1 MFHCNTL
8 KKEGRAFAFAFRNIG
23 KYIPVLCNQPCQFSY
38 SNLVNLR
45 LLVSYLE
52 TWSHFLASPLPYYY
66 YWSQTSVEMAFFL
79 FRLLHTP
86 LVPVADSKREVVMTN
101 ICCLQGPTVC
111 STAVANSSR
120 SSKFKANLI
129 QAIDFASVD
138 LFTVTYLE
146 LCLARKCETRKTC
159 KQTVKIFPYSL
170 ITWSLN
176 SSSRYD
182 FFWLTRMKHG
192 LEKRPLQQTSG
203 INIISMGSCLSALG
217 TTLCLKVCYLQVLL
231 WFAIFVFNRALPPL
245 RQSHVVVSR

>member
-86 LVPVADSKREVVMTN
+86 LVPVADSKREVMWWQTSVVYRA
-101 ICCLQGPTVC
+101 LQFAAQLLQIPRE
-111 STAVANSSR
+111 VASSR
-120 SSKFKANLI
+120 QILSMRLI
-129 QAIDFASVD
+129 LHLSIS
-138 LFTVTYLE
+138 TVTYLE

-159 KQTVKIFPYSL
+159 KQTEDFPLFTHHMIIKFVITLWLFL
-170 ITWSLN
+170 IDANETWPG
-176 SSSRYD
+176 
-182 FFWLTRMKHG
+182 K
-192 LEKRPLQQTSG
+192 KATSTDIWDQYYQYG
-203 INIISMGSCLSALG
+203 
-217 TTLCLKVCYLQVLL
+217 
-231 WFAIFVFNRALPPL
+231 FVFECPRNNTL
-245 RQSHVVVSR
+245 S